1 MSLTSLS
8 GLTFAI
14 VMLFLA
20 GVHVYWAL
28 GGRWG
33 TGATVPTIG
42 GRAVL
47 NATPL
52 ACYVVALLL
61 VLAAV
66 VVCGRAGLFEAGA
79 WSPYCGFGSWC
90 LSALFFVR
98 AVGDFRLCG
107 FFKTVR
113 GTAFAFWD
121 SRLYSPLCLVLSLL
135 AVRVALRPIPT

>member
-1 MSLTSLS
+1 MSVTSLS
-8 GLTFAI
+8 ALAFAFT
-14 VMLFLA
+14 MLFLA

-33 TGATVPTIG
+33 TGASVPTVG

-61 VLAAV
+61 ALAAV
-66 VVCGRAGLFEAGA
+66 VICGRAGLFEAGA
-79 WSPYCGFGSWC
+79 WSAFCGFGSWF
-90 LSALFFVR
+90 LTVVFFVR

-121 SRLYSPLCLVLSLL
+121 TRLYSPLCLVLSLL
-135 AVRVALRPIPT
+135 AARVALRPF